1 MFTSLWHTSVH
12 VFLGSCLAWGHMLIY
27 FALILMSK
35 VDVVK
40 KRITSICEFLIES
53 DSSFFEKNYG
63 LFVPF
68 ILTYLPYI

>member
-12 VFLGSCLAWGHMLIY
+12 GFLGFCLTWGYMLIY
-27 FALILMSK
+27 FTLIFLSK
-35 VDVVK
+35 VDIVK
-40 KRITSICEFLIES
+40 KRISSICEFLIEP

-68 ILTYLPYI
+68 ILAYLPYI

>member
-12 VFLGSCLAWGHMLIY
+12 VFLGSCLAWCHMLIY
-27 FALILMSK
+27 FALSLMNK

-40 KRITSICEFLIES
+40 KRIPSICEFLIEP
-53 DSSFFEKNYG
+53 DSSFFEKKYG

>member
-12 VFLGSCLAWGHMLIY
+12 VFLGSCLTRGHMLIY

-68 ILTYLPYI
+68 ILAYLPYI